1 MWSIKK
7 KKFKIVKIDCKKY
20 NYNIKY
26 SCKKI
31 INKYKYIYIGIVKGG
46 YMKAFAKS
54 DVGKVREMNQDY
66 FYISKPEEKVQ
77 LFIVAD
83 GMGGYKGGE
92 IASRLAV
99 ETSKSYILNNF
110 DSIES
115 NDKEEILKL
124 IKSAIEYANLV
135 VYEKSKENKELENMG
150 TTIDVCLVL
159 GNKVYIGHVGDSR
172 VYRKRKDFFRKLT
185 TDHSYVQKL
194 VSDGT
199 ITKEE
204 AYNHPKKNMLIKAL
218 GCSNFVEPD
227 VMVKGFLKD
236 DILLMCS
243 DGLTNMLKDEEI
255 VKTINENPIEACN
268 NLVSKANENGGYDNI
283 TAVIIL

>member
-1 MWSIKK
+1 MR
-7 KKFKIVKIDCKKY
+7 
-20 NYNIKY
+20 
-26 SCKKI
+26 
-31 INKYKYIYIGIVKGG
+31 
-46 YMKAFAKS
+46 AFGKS
-54 DVGKVREMNQDY
+54 DIGKVRDMNQDS
-66 FYISKPEEKVQ
+66 FYISSPQDELQ
-77 LFIVAD
+77 IFIVAD

-92 IASRLAV
+92 VASKLAV
-99 ETSKSYILNNF
+99 ETSKNYIINNF
-110 DSIES
+110 NSIEHNRESIS
-115 NDKEEILKL
+115 NL

-135 VYEKSKENKELENMG
+135 VYEKSKEVPELENMG
-150 TTIDVCLVL
+150 TTIDICLIIQ
-159 GNKVYIGHVGDSR
+159 NKVYIGHVGDSR
-172 VYRKRKDFFRKLT
+172 VYRKRKEFFRKLT

-218 GCSNFVEPD
+218 GCSSYVEPD

-243 DGLTNMLKDEEI
+243 DGLTNMLRDEEI
-255 VKTINENPIEACN
+255 VQIINQNPMEACN
-268 NLVSKANENGGYDNI
+268 KLVNEANDKGGLDNI

>member
-1 MWSIKK
+1 MR
-7 KKFKIVKIDCKKY
+7 
-20 NYNIKY
+20 
-26 SCKKI
+26 
-31 INKYKYIYIGIVKGG
+31 
-46 YMKAFAKS
+46 AFGKS
-54 DVGKVREMNQDY
+54 DIGKVRDMNQDS
-66 FYISKPEEKVQ
+66 FYISSPQDEVQ

-92 IASRLAV
+92 VASKLAV
-99 ETSKSYILNNF
+99 ETSKNYIINNFNSIEHERESILN
-110 DSIES
+110 
-115 NDKEEILKL
+115 L

-135 VYEKSKENKELENMG
+135 VYEKSKEIPELENMG
-150 TTIDVCLVL
+150 TTIDICLVIQ
-159 GNKVYIGHVGDSR
+159 NKVYIGHVGDSR
-172 VYRKRKDFFRKLT
+172 VYRKRKEFFRKLT

-218 GCSNFVEPD
+218 GCSSFVEPD

-243 DGLTNMLKDEEI
+243 DGLTNMLRDEEI
-255 VKTINENPIEACN
+255 VQIINQNPMEACN
-268 NLVSKANENGGYDNI
+268 RLVNEANDKGGLDNI

>member
-1 MWSIKK
+1 MI
-7 KKFKIVKIDCKKY
+7 
-20 NYNIKY
+20 
-26 SCKKI
+26 
-31 INKYKYIYIGIVKGG
+31 
-46 YMKAFAKS
+46 AFAKS
-54 DVGKVREMNQDY
+54 DVGKVREMNQDFY
-66 FYISKPEEKVQ
+66 FASKPEDKLQ
-77 LFIVAD
+77 LYIVAD

-99 ETSKSYILNNF
+99 ETSRKYIVNNF
-110 DSIES
+110 DTIEHDRES
-115 NDKEEILKL
+115 ILKL
-124 IKSAIEYANLV
+124 MKDTIEYANMV
-135 VYEKSKENKELENMG
+135 VYEKSKESEELSNMG
-150 TTIDVCLVL
+150 TTIDICLIL
-159 GNKVYIGHVGDSR
+159 SNKVYIGHVGDSR
-172 VYRKRKDFFRKLT
+172 VYRKRRDFFRKLT

-218 GCSNFVEPD
+218 GCSPYVEPD

-243 DGLTNMLKDEEI
+243 DGLTNMLKDEKIVEI
-255 VKTINENPIEACN
+255 INENSEKACN
-268 NLVSKANENGGYDNI
+268 TLVEKANEQGGYDNI

>member
-1 MWSIKK
+1 ME
-7 KKFKIVKIDCKKY
+7 V
-20 NYNIKY
+20 
-26 SCKKI
+26 
-31 INKYKYIYIGIVKGG
+31 
-46 YMKAFAKS
+46 FAKT
-54 DVGKVREMNQDY
+54 DVGKMRDMNQDFY
-66 FYISKPEEKVQ
+66 YISGPEDALQ
-77 LFIVAD
+77 LYIVAD

-92 IASRLAV
+92 IASKLAV
-99 ETSKSYILNNF
+99 ENSKNYIINNF
-110 DSIES
+110 QTVENRED
-115 NDKEEILKL
+115 ILKL
-124 IKSAIEYANLV
+124 IKNAIEYANLTI
-135 VYEKSKENKELENMG
+135 YEKSKEFKDLENMG
-150 TTIDVCLVL
+150 TTIDICLIIA
-159 GNKVYIGHVGDSR
+159 NKVYIGHVGDSR

-194 VSDGT
+194 VNDGT

-218 GCSNFVEPD
+218 GSPNLVEPD

-255 VKTINENPIEACN
+255 VNIINEDPRKACN
-268 NLVSKANENGGYDNI
+268 KLVDMANEQGGYDNI

>member
-1 MWSIKK
+1 MR
-7 KKFKIVKIDCKKY
+7 
-20 NYNIKY
+20 
-26 SCKKI
+26 
-31 INKYKYIYIGIVKGG
+31 
-46 YMKAFAKS
+46 AFART
-54 DVGKVREMNQDY
+54 DIGKLRDMNQDSY
-66 FYISKPEEKVQ
+66 YISEPGDKVQ

-92 IASRLAV
+92 IASKLAV
-99 ETSKSYILNNF
+99 ETSKNYIINNW
-110 DSIES
+110 DSIEHERT
-115 NDKEEILKL
+115 KILDLVKN
-124 IKSAIEYANLV
+124 AIEYANLV
-135 VYEKSKENKELENMG
+135 VFEKSKEVPELENMG
-150 TTIDVCLVL
+150 TTIDVCLIL
-159 GNKVYIGHVGDSR
+159 QNKVYIGHVGDSR

-218 GCSNFVEPD
+218 GCSPYVEPD
-227 VMVKGFLKD
+227 VTVKGFLKD

-243 DGLTNMLKDEEI
+243 DGLTNMIRDEEI
-255 VKTINENPIEACN
+255 VEIINENPIEACN
-268 NLVSKANENGGYDNI
+268 RLVDKANENGGLDNI